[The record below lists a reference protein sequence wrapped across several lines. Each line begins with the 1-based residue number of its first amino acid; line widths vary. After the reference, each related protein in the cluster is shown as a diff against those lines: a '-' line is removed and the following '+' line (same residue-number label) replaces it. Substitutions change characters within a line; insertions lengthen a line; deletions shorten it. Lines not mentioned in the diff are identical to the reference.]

1 MDAQNR
7 FAMIFP
13 GFIDDEIPRSPTNI
27 DSRRICRDFKLRES
41 DRMPADGK
49 PKIHSYSHKN
59 WKRNSLIMGDR

>member
-41 DRMPADGK
+41 DRMPADGF
-49 PKIHSYSHKN
+49 
-59 WKRNSLIMGDR
+59 RSLCRSFDHPLQF